1 MGLVKFEYCIF
12 DPYSSNK
19 ADDTNMQFC
28 LTSMKTIYCS
38 KLKPKP
44 MFKDQLPNYK
54 QSLKMFFLI
63 AWRGH
68 KGFTEIQDKM
78 SRSAG
83 PWYIIY
89 SCMHAQ
95 AFGSQGN
102 HNLVYIK
109 QFLIYKKIKFYYYY
123 ENIYIIISH
132 IYNKSRASVFMY
144 LREAMV

>member
-1 MGLVKFEYCIF
+1 
-12 DPYSSNK
+12 
-19 ADDTNMQFC
+19 
-28 LTSMKTIYCS
+28 
-38 KLKPKP
+38 
-44 MFKDQLPNYK
+44 
-54 QSLKMFFLI
+54 
-63 AWRGH
+63 
-68 KGFTEIQDKM
+68 
-78 SRSAG
+78 
-83 PWYIIY
+83 
-89 SCMHAQ
+89 MHAQ